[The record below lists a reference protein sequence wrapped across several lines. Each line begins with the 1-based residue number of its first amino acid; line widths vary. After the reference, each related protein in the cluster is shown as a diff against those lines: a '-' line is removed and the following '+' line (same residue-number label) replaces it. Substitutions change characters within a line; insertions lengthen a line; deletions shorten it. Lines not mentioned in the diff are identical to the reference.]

1 MKLDLRQFIT
11 PIVKQ
16 IELRV
21 CDFNLATNVS
31 PGETGDTIHQIVL
44 GFQFDQAAWVALVF
58 DTRPDAD
65 PVYDGEWQSTIE
77 ENTLDCD
84 VGQWMEAYEEIFE
97 NESNVT
103 FTTVD
108 GKTVKVGPY
117 KDDDEDAEERLTTQL
132 AELFGSVCRE
142 SLKNI
147 QSRSLFSSMPL
158 AITAC
163 LRVDEHECQY
173 LGLTTTHVVV
183 TAMTDALRPA
193 KGINRV
199 SLPVAGHP
207 PHTTDSIKPSPSPR
221 RPPWQNH
228 LR

>member
-31 PGETGDTIHQIVL
+31 PDETGDTIHQIVL

-84 VGQWMEAYEEIFE
+84 VGQRMEAYEEIFE

-117 KDDDEDAEERLTTQL
+117 KDDDEDAEERLTT
-132 AELFGSVCRE
+132 
-142 SLKNI
+142 
-147 QSRSLFSSMPL
+147 
-158 AITAC
+158 
-163 LRVDEHECQY
+163 
-173 LGLTTTHVVV
+173 
-183 TAMTDALRPA
+183 
-193 KGINRV
+193 
-199 SLPVAGHP
+199 
-207 PHTTDSIKPSPSPR
+207 
-221 RPPWQNH
+221 
-228 LR
+228 

>member
-21 CDFNLATNVS
+21 REFDPSSNVG
-31 PGETGDTIHQIVL
+31 PGESGDTIQQIVL
-44 GFQFDQAAWVALVF
+44 GFQFDQAAWVALIF

-65 PVYDGEWQSTIE
+65 PVYDGEWQSSIE
-77 ENTLDCD
+77 VNTLDCD
-84 VGQWMEAYEEIFE
+84 IDQWMEAYEEIFE
-97 NESNVT
+97 NESEVT

-117 KDDDEDAEERLTTQL
+117 KDVDEDAEERLTTQL

-142 SLKNI
+142 SLKNVRA
-147 QSRSLFSSMPL
+147 RSLFSSMPL
-158 AITAC
+158 AVTAC

-173 LGLTTTHVVV
+173 
-183 TAMTDALRPA
+183 AWPDY
-193 KGINRV
+193 
-199 SLPVAGHP
+199 
-207 PHTTDSIKPSPSPR
+207 DSRGGNDDEGCIAA
-221 RPPWQNH
+221 N
-228 LR
+228 

>member
-21 CDFNLATNVS
+21 REFDLSSNVG
-31 PGETGDTIHQIVL
+31 PGDSGDTIQQIVL

-58 DTRPDAD
+58 DTRPDVD
-65 PVYDGEWQSTIE
+65 PVYDGEWQSSIE

-84 VGQWMEAYEEIFE
+84 VDQWMEAYQEIFE
-97 NESNVT
+97 NES
-103 FTTVD
+103 
-108 GKTVKVGPY
+108 KV
-117 KDDDEDAEERLTTQL
+117 DDDDAEERLTTQL

-142 SLKNI
+142 SLKNV

-158 AITAC
+158 ADTAC

-173 LGLTTTHVVV
+173 
-183 TAMTDALRPA
+183 AWPDY
-193 KGINRV
+193 
-199 SLPVAGHP
+199 
-207 PHTTDSIKPSPSPR
+207 DSRGGENDEGRISRS
-221 RPPWQNH
+221 
-228 LR
+228 

>member
-1 MKLDLRQFIT
+1 MNMKLDLRQFIT

-21 CDFNLATNVS
+21 REFDLSSNVG
-31 PGETGDTIHQIVL
+31 PGDSGDTIQQIVL

-58 DTRPDAD
+58 DTRPDVD
-65 PVYDGEWQSTIE
+65 PVYDGEWQSSIE

-84 VGQWMEAYEEIFE
+84 VDQWMEAYQEIFE
-97 NESNVT
+97 NESKVT

-117 KDDDEDAEERLTTQL
+117 KDDDDDAEERLTTQL

-142 SLKNI
+142 SLKNV

-158 AITAC
+158 ADTAC

-173 LGLTTTHVVV
+173 
-183 TAMTDALRPA
+183 AWPDY
-193 KGINRV
+193 
-199 SLPVAGHP
+199 
-207 PHTTDSIKPSPSPR
+207 DSRGGENDEGRISRS
-221 RPPWQNH
+221 
-228 LR
+228 